1 MPTTSANAEAAQ
13 TPNKIISIDPKDALA
28 KSPSRSEDDDD
39 IVRPEDISFDLTA
52 SPIRAACIAANVSR
66 KSAAAGRKGLRG
78 KLNNKLLTGV
88 KLAGRDDESDADSL
102 AR

>member
-1 MPTTSANAEAAQ
+1 MTL
-13 TPNKIISIDPKDALA
+13 DPKDALA
-28 KSPSRSEDDDD
+28 KSPSRSEDDDE

-88 KLAGRDDESDADSL
+88 KLAGGDDESDADSL

>member
-1 MPTTSANAEAAQ
+1 MAS
-13 TPNKIISIDPKDALA
+13 DPKDALA
-28 KSPSRSEDDDD
+28 KSPSRSEDDD

-88 KLAGRDDESDADSL
+88 KLAGGDDESDADSL